1 MAEKQL
7 VQCPQCGGVRKAGR
21 DCPRCRLNS
30 VAGRPWWSWNQSIG
44 DMWKPA
50 MGWSIAY
57 LAISLATGYWKVY
70 FVIALV
76 LLAFYLFIKKA
87 VQ

>member
-1 MAEKQL
+1 
-7 VQCPQCGGVRKAGR
+7 
-21 DCPRCRLNS
+21 
-30 VAGRPWWSWNQSIG
+30 
-44 DMWKPA
+44 MWKPA